1 MTYHAFDTH
10 AAEYDAWYD
19 SEPGKSIY
27 ALEVECLRPLLHS
40 YPRPYLEVGV
50 GSGRFARV
58 LGIEYGVDPSP
69 VLLEKV
75 KSRGINVWIA
85 NGEKLPF
92 PDGSF
97 GGVLTALT
105 LCFVADPLR
114 VIQET
119 SRVLIPEGGL
129 VLGLILRS
137 SPWAEYYARKGE
149 EGHPIYSRAR
159 FFFKDEVENLLRLSG
174 FNSPEYRSVLFQPPG
189 RSTYRQESSV
199 PGYRKSA
206 GFIAMSSGKRGI

>member
-1 MTYHAFDTH
+1 MTYQAFDAH
-10 AAEYDAWYD
+10 ADEYDAWYD

-69 VLLEKV
+69 VLLEKA

-92 PDGSF
+92 PEGASEAS
-97 GGVLTALT
+97 LPRSP
-105 LCFVADPLR
+105 FVSWLIRSGLFRKRRECLYLR
-114 VIQET
+114 
-119 SRVLIPEGGL
+119 GGL
-129 VLGLILRS
+129 CLV
-137 SPWAEYYARKGE
+137 
-149 EGHPIYSRAR
+149 
-159 FFFKDEVENLLRLSG
+159 
-174 FNSPEYRSVLFQPPG
+174 
-189 RSTYRQESSV
+189 
-199 PGYRKSA
+199 
-206 GFIAMSSGKRGI
+206 